1 MIYDDVNSKRA
12 NTSSGFFTPL
22 ISFLILEPCN
32 ILVSFAKICNLRDV
46 LKLLGV
52 KSVKIIS
59 IDLLLLN
66 KIGFSNLKKIKQ
78 FFLSFVK
85 KLFIKRIPLS
95 KGIKLFLSL
104 FF

>member
-1 MIYDDVNSKRA
+1 M
-12 NTSSGFFTPL
+12 
-22 ISFLILEPCN
+22 
-32 ILVSFAKICNLRDV
+32 
-46 LKLLGV
+46 LGV

-95 KGIKLFLSL
+95 KGIKLFLS
-104 FF
+104 FFLKLNVVLYFEFHTLVH